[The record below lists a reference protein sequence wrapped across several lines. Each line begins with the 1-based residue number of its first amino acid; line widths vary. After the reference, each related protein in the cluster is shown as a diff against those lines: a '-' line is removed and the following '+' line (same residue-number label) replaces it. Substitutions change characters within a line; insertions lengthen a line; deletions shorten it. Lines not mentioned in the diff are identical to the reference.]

1 MNRNFLEFWGKALL
15 QAAKSQK
22 QLEDLAKWCQ
32 RGFLGFQDYTQLF
45 KTTYGL
51 DEMAESSPDYLTLW
65 KKAEDDFR
73 ESFKGYLNLLRMVP
87 REEYAA
93 LARKYEELKE
103 KVAEQEETIKLL
115 RMLLEE
121 KGLGLAATSLEFQR
135 LIEKQGEQF
144 QKLFQG
150 LGDSV
155 KPEDP
160 QPEAGH
166 RRMPAPNT
174 SI

>member
-1 MNRNFLEFWGKALL
+1 MNRHFLEFWGKALL
-15 QAAKSQK
+15 QAAQSQK
-22 QLEDLAKWCQ
+22 QLEDLAKWCKH
-32 RGFLGFQDYTQLF
+32 GIFSFQDYTQIF
-45 KTTYGL
+45 KTSYGL
-51 DEMAESSPDYLTLW
+51 DQVGEDNPDYSSIW
-65 KKAEDDFR
+65 KKAEENFR
-73 ESFKGYLNLLRMVP
+73 ESFKEYLNIFGVVP
-87 REEYAA
+87 REEYSA

-150 LGDSV
+150 LGESV
-155 KPEDP
+155 KPEDS
-160 QPEAGH
+160 QV
-166 RRMPAPNT
+166 
-174 SI
+174 